1 MSTMQLGGCSP
12 IKITT
17 TYPLQTNMEVHR
29 APSSSLGLDRVAHFQ
44 VRLALQKLAKKNMFH
59 NDGRSIPHS
68 AQVCHVA
75 FTYYVKCVYTTISSI
90 YIYSTYTS
98 YTRVTENSVVWVV
111 TWKVPIVV
119 FSNLPRTCSFG
130 LPDFK
135 CNPAPRKTQRISTK
149 AWSFASRNPMLR
161 GTPQSS
167 LGFLS
172 ETKTN
177 AGWTSQCHFRYKA
190 I

>member
-1 MSTMQLGGCSP
+1 MQLGGCSP
-12 IKITT
+12 IKIIT

-75 FTYYVKCVYTTISSI
+75 FTYYVKCVYTIISSI

-119 FSNLPRTCSFG
+119 FSNLPKTCSFG

-135 CNPAPRKTQRISTK
+135 CNPAPRKTQQRISTK
-149 AWSFASRNPMLR
+149 APMEFCVKEPHVERHSAKLSGLLERNKNERRLDFTVPL
-161 GTPQSS
+161 P
-167 LGFLS
+167 
-172 ETKTN
+172 
-177 AGWTSQCHFRYKA
+177 